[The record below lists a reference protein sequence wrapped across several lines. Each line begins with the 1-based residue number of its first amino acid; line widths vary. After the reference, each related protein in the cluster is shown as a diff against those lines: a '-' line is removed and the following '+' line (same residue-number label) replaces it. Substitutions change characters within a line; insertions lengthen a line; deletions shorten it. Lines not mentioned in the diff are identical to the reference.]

1 MIYWKSGIN
10 KNERIRILNTLEELK
25 YYCNEKQPVG
35 AIMLSG
41 EWGCGKTY
49 FIENE
54 LRKELEKTHVIIRIS
69 LFGLSS
75 IESIKN
81 EVQLNWLHSYI
92 DEKSETKGLG
102 EKGIKTLQG
111 LMNVANEETKN
122 KFGPVGFI
130 INKLSSLDI
139 VDFIKVAPTI
149 GNKKVVLVFD
159 DLERSSLSTNDMLGC
174 INDYCENLSIHTIV
188 VANEEYVKLKNADK
202 ETNKTIKY
210 ETIKEKIIYKTLIF
224 NPDYCSIIENI
235 INNYECNSDGYKQF
249 LITCI
254 PKINNIFM
262 AFDSPIILKKEKV
275 LTNRPH
281 NIRSLKYALHDFE
294 RIYKI
299 LPTKYFKNIDVWMS
313 SFICYSLCCKANLI
327 DFNKKDSPYGD
338 LFEPSIEQT
347 LFPEEYDSNCITNG
361 MKEYVQNGT
370 WNLKTISK
378 ELDTI
383 MENEKKSELELIKN
397 YYLDLKEADL
407 NKYFSELLARAYGG
421 GLSLYDYVSFIS
433 TCKNLRIN
441 NLLPNEIYWE
451 NVNNG
456 IRLHCENLIKFGEE
470 QPNLVNRIDIND
482 GYSEFEKSA
491 YKIISDFLSER
502 ILEFEKNKQEYIRL
516 IEKNPIDAIRKV
528 KNCFFVKFD
537 MDMAIAT
544 AKGFIQNPNKR
555 KRYIAEKF
563 ENAWEVNI
571 SNEKFEYQSSM
582 ESFKSLKEKIQA
594 YSNQCEKENLKI
606 SKINTD
612 NFIKIL
618 KSLIKTIQTK
628 IDNEG
633 EAI

>member
-1 MIYWKSGIN
+1 MRIFTN
-10 KNERIRILNTLEELK
+10 KIERIRILNTLEELK

-35 AIMLSG
+35 AIMLTG

-81 EVQLNWLHSYI
+81 EVQLNWLQSYI

-102 EKGIKTLQG
+102 EKGINTLQG
-111 LMNVANEETKN
+111 LMNVVNEETKN

-159 DLERSSLSTNDMLGC
+159 DLERSILSTNDMLGC
-174 INDYCENLSIHTIV
+174 INDYCENLHIHTIV
-188 VANEEYVKLKNADK
+188 VANEEYVKKNEYK
-202 ETNKTIKY
+202 ETNKSIKY
-210 ETIKEKIIYKTLIF
+210 ETIKEKIIYKTLVF

-235 INNYECNSDGYKQF
+235 INNYECNSDGYKPF
-249 LITCI
+249 LLTCI
-254 PKINNIFM
+254 PKINNIFI
-262 AFDSPIILKKEKV
+262 AFDSPAILKKEKV

-281 NIRSLKYALHDFE
+281 NLRSLKYALHDFE
-294 RIYKI
+294 RIYQI
-299 LPTKYFKNIDVWMS
+299 LHTKYFKNIDEWLS

-327 DFNKKDSPYGD
+327 DFNKKDNPYGD
-338 LFEPSIEQT
+338 IFKQSIEQT

-361 MKEYVQNGT
+361 MKVYVQNGT
-370 WNLKTISK
+370 WNLKMISK

-383 MENEKKSELELIKN
+383 IENKEKSELELIKN
-397 YYLDLKEADL
+397 YYLDLNEADL
-407 NKYFSELLARAYGG
+407 NKYFSELLERTYGG

-441 NLLPNEIYWE
+441 NLLPNEINWE
-451 NVNNG
+451 NVNKG
-456 IRLHCENLIKFGEE
+456 IRLHCEKLIKVGDE

-502 ILEFEKNKQEYIRL
+502 ILEFEKNKQEYNGL

-528 KNCFFVKFD
+528 ENCFFVKFD

-555 KRYIAEKF
+555 KRYIAENF
-563 ENAWEVNI
+563 ENAWEDNF
-571 SNEKFEYQSSM
+571 SNEKFEYQSSI

-612 NFIKIL
+612 NFIRIL

>member
-1 MIYWKSGIN
+1 M
-10 KNERIRILNTLEELK
+10 NTLEELK

-35 AIMLSG
+35 AIMLTG

-81 EVQLNWLHSYI
+81 EVQLNWLQSYI

-102 EKGIKTLQG
+102 EKGINTLQG
-111 LMNVANEETKN
+111 LMNVVNEETKN

-159 DLERSSLSTNDMLGC
+159 DLERSILSTNDMLGC
-174 INDYCENLSIHTIV
+174 INDYCENLHIHTIV
-188 VANEEYVKLKNADK
+188 VANEEYVKKNEYK
-202 ETNKTIKY
+202 ETNKSIKY
-210 ETIKEKIIYKTLIF
+210 ETIKEKIIYKTLVF

-235 INNYECNSDGYKQF
+235 INNYECNSDGYKPF
-249 LITCI
+249 LLTCI
-254 PKINNIFM
+254 PKINNIFI
-262 AFDSPIILKKEKV
+262 AFDSPAILKKEKV

-281 NIRSLKYALHDFE
+281 NLRSLKYALHDFE
-294 RIYKI
+294 RIYQI
-299 LPTKYFKNIDVWMS
+299 LHTKYFKNIDEWLS

-327 DFNKKDSPYGD
+327 DFNKKDNPYGD
-338 LFEPSIEQT
+338 IFKQSIEQT
-347 LFPEEYDSNCITNG
+347 LFPEEYESNCITNG
-361 MKEYVQNGT
+361 MKVYVQNGT
-370 WNLKTISK
+370 WNLKMISK

-383 MENEKKSELELIKN
+383 IENKEKSELELIKN
-397 YYLDLKEADL
+397 YYLDLEEDDL
-407 NKYFSELLARAYGG
+407 NKYFSELLERAYSG

-433 TCKNLRIN
+433 TCKNLRIY
-441 NLLPNEIYWE
+441 NLLPNTIDW
-451 NVNNG
+451 NKVNKG
-456 IRLHCENLIKFGEE
+456 IQIQCEKLIESGEE
-470 QPNLVNRIDIND
+470 QPSLINHIDIND
-482 GYSEFEKSA
+482 GYSEVEESA

-502 ILEFEKNKQEYIRL
+502 ILEFEKNKQEYNCL
-516 IEKNPIDAIRKV
+516 IENNPIDAIRKV
-528 KNCFFVKFD
+528 EHCFFVKFD

-555 KRYIAEKF
+555 KRYIAENF
-563 ENAWEVNI
+563 ENAWEDNF
-571 SNEKFEYQSSM
+571 SNEKFEYQSSI

>member
-1 MIYWKSGIN
+1 MRIFTN
-10 KNERIRILNTLEELK
+10 KIERIRILNTLEELK

-35 AIMLSG
+35 AIMLTG

-81 EVQLNWLHSYI
+81 EVQLNWLQSYI

-102 EKGIKTLQG
+102 EKGINTLQG
-111 LMNVANEETKN
+111 LMNVVNEETKN

-159 DLERSSLSTNDMLGC
+159 DLERSILSTNDMLGC
-174 INDYCENLSIHTIV
+174 INDYCENLHIHTIV
-188 VANEEYVKLKNADK
+188 VANEEYVKKNEYK
-202 ETNKTIKY
+202 ETNKSIKY
-210 ETIKEKIIYKTLIF
+210 ETIKEKIIYKTLVF

-235 INNYECNSDGYKQF
+235 INNYECNSDGYKPF
-249 LITCI
+249 LLTCI
-254 PKINNIFM
+254 PKINNIFI
-262 AFDSPIILKKEKV
+262 AFDSPAILKKEKV

-281 NIRSLKYALHDFE
+281 NLRSLKYALHDFE
-294 RIYKI
+294 RIYQI
-299 LPTKYFKNIDVWMS
+299 LHTKYFKNIDEWLS

-327 DFNKKDSPYGD
+327 DFNKKDNPYGD
-338 LFEPSIEQT
+338 IFKQSIEQT

-361 MKEYVQNGT
+361 MKVYVQNGT
-370 WNLKTISK
+370 WNLKMISK

-383 MENEKKSELELIKN
+383 IENKEKSELELIKN
-397 YYLDLKEADL
+397 YYLDLEEDDL
-407 NKYFSELLARAYGG
+407 NKYFSELLERAYSG

-433 TCKNLRIN
+433 TCKNLRIY
-441 NLLPNEIYWE
+441 NLLPNTIDW
-451 NVNNG
+451 NKVNKG
-456 IRLHCENLIKFGEE
+456 IQIQCEKLIESGEE
-470 QPNLVNRIDIND
+470 QPSLINHIDIND
-482 GYSEFEKSA
+482 GYSEVEESA

-502 ILEFEKNKQEYIRL
+502 ILEFEKNKQEYNCL
-516 IEKNPIDAIRKV
+516 IENNPIDAIRKV
-528 KNCFFVKFD
+528 EHCFFVKFD
-537 MDMAIAT
+537 MAMAIAT

-555 KRYIAEKF
+555 KRYIAENF
-563 ENAWEVNI
+563 ENAWEDNF
-571 SNEKFEYQSSM
+571 SNEKFEYQSSI

-612 NFIKIL
+612 NFIRIL

>member
-1 MIYWKSGIN
+1 MRIFTN
-10 KNERIRILNTLEELK
+10 KIERIRILNTLEELK

-35 AIMLSG
+35 AIMLTG

-81 EVQLNWLHSYI
+81 EVQLNWLQSYI
-92 DEKSETKGLG
+92 VEKSETKGLG
-102 EKGIKTLQG
+102 EKGINTLQG
-111 LMNVANEETKN
+111 LMNVVNEETKN

-159 DLERSSLSTNDMLGC
+159 DLERSILSTNDMLGC
-174 INDYCENLSIHTIV
+174 INDYCENLHIHTIV
-188 VANEEYVKLKNADK
+188 VANEEYVKKNEYK
-202 ETNKTIKY
+202 ETNKSIKY
-210 ETIKEKIIYKTLIF
+210 ETIKEKIIYKTLVF

-235 INNYECNSDGYKQF
+235 INNYECNSDGYKPF
-249 LITCI
+249 LLTCI
-254 PKINNIFM
+254 PKINNIFI
-262 AFDSPIILKKEKV
+262 AFDSPAILKKEKV

-281 NIRSLKYALHDFE
+281 NLRSLKYALHDFE
-294 RIYKI
+294 RIYQI
-299 LPTKYFKNIDVWMS
+299 LHTKYFKNIDEWLS

-327 DFNKKDSPYGD
+327 DFNKKDNPYGD
-338 LFEPSIEQT
+338 IFKQSIEQT

-361 MKEYVQNGT
+361 MKVYVQNGT
-370 WNLKTISK
+370 WNLKMISK

-383 MENEKKSELELIKN
+383 IENKEKSELELIKN
-397 YYLDLKEADL
+397 YYLDLEEDDL
-407 NKYFSELLARAYGG
+407 NKYFSELLERAYSG

-433 TCKNLRIN
+433 TCKNLRIY
-441 NLLPNEIYWE
+441 NLLPNTIDW
-451 NVNNG
+451 NKVNKG
-456 IRLHCENLIKFGEE
+456 IQIQCEKLIESGEE
-470 QPNLVNRIDIND
+470 QPSLINHIDIND
-482 GYSEFEKSA
+482 GYSEVEESA

-502 ILEFEKNKQEYIRL
+502 ILEFEKNKQEYNCL
-516 IEKNPIDAIRKV
+516 IENNPIDAIRKV
-528 KNCFFVKFD
+528 EHCFFVKFD

-555 KRYIAEKF
+555 KRYIAENF
-563 ENAWEVNI
+563 ENAWEDNF
-571 SNEKFEYQSSM
+571 SNEKFEYQSSI

-612 NFIKIL
+612 NFIRIL
-618 KSLIKTIQTK
+618 KSLIKTIQTEF
-628 IDNEG
+628 DNEG

>member
-1 MIYWKSGIN
+1 MVYWKSGIN
-10 KNERIRILNTLEELK
+10 KIERIRILNTLEELK

-35 AIMLSG
+35 AIMLTG

-102 EKGIKTLQG
+102 EKGIETLQG

-174 INDYCENLSIHTIV
+174 INDYCENLRIHTIV
-188 VANEEYVKLKNADK
+188 VANEEYVKLKNEYK
-202 ETNKTIKY
+202 GTNKSIKY
-210 ETIKEKIIYKTLIF
+210 ETIKEKIIYKTLVF

-235 INNYECNSDGYKQF
+235 INNYECNSDEYKQF

-262 AFDSPIILKKEKV
+262 AFDSPGILKKKI

-294 RIYKI
+294 RIYQI
-299 LPTKYFKNIDVWMS
+299 LHTKCFNNIDGWLS

-327 DFNKKDSPYGD
+327 DLNKKDSAYGGI
-338 LFEPSIEQT
+338 FERSIEQT
-347 LFPEEYDSNCITNG
+347 LFPEEYDSNCIING

-383 MENEKKSELELIKN
+383 MENEKKSELELVMN
-397 YYLDLKEADL
+397 YYLDLEETDL
-407 NKYFSELLARAYGG
+407 NKHFSELLERAYGG
-421 GLSLYDYVSFIS
+421 GLSLYDYISFIN
-433 TCKNLRIN
+433 TCKNLRIY
-441 NLLPNEIYWE
+441 NLLPNTIDW
-451 NVNNG
+451 NKVNKG
-456 IRLHCENLIKFGEE
+456 IQIQCDMLIESGEE
-470 QPNLVNRIDIND
+470 QPSLVNRIDIND
-482 GYSEFEKSA
+482 RYSEVEKSA

-502 ILEFEKNKQEYIRL
+502 ILEFEKNKQEYNRL

-528 KNCFFVKFD
+528 ENCYFVKFD

-555 KRYIAEKF
+555 KRYIAENF
-563 ENAWEVNI
+563 ENAWEDNF
-571 SNEKFEYQSSM
+571 SNEKFEYQSSI

-594 YSNQCEKENLKI
+594 YSDQCEKENLRI

-612 NFIKIL
+612 NFIRIL

>member
-1 MIYWKSGIN
+1 MWIFAN
-10 KNERIRILNTLEELK
+10 KIERIRILKTLEELK

-81 EVQLNWLHSYI
+81 EVQLNWLQSYI

-102 EKGIKTLQG
+102 EKGINTLQG
-111 LMNVANEETKN
+111 LMNVVNEETKN

-174 INDYCENLSIHTIV
+174 INDYCENLHIHTIV
-188 VANEEYVKLKNADK
+188 VANEEYVKKNEYK
-202 ETNKTIKY
+202 ETNKSIKY
-210 ETIKEKIIYKTLIF
+210 ETIKEKIIYKTLVF

-235 INNYECNSDGYKQF
+235 INNYECNSDGYKPF
-249 LITCI
+249 LLTCI
-254 PKINNIFM
+254 PKINNIFI
-262 AFDSPIILKKEKV
+262 AFDSPAIFKKEKV

-281 NIRSLKYALHDFE
+281 NLRSLKYALHDFE
-294 RIYKI
+294 RIYQI
-299 LPTKYFKNIDVWMS
+299 LHTKYFKNIDEWLS

-327 DFNKKDSPYGD
+327 DFNKKDSPYGGI
-338 LFEPSIEQT
+338 FEQSIEQT
-347 LFPEEYDSNCITNG
+347 LFPEEYDTNYITNG
-361 MKEYVQNGT
+361 MKEYVQNGK
-370 WNLKTISK
+370 WNLKMISK

-407 NKYFSELLARAYGG
+407 NKYFSELLERAYGG

-433 TCKNLRIN
+433 TCKNLRIY
-441 NLLPNEIYWE
+441 NLLPNTIDW
-451 NVNNG
+451 NKVNKG
-456 IRLHCENLIKFGEE
+456 IQIQCEKLIESGEE
-470 QPNLVNRIDIND
+470 QPSLINRIDIND
-482 GYSEFEKSA
+482 GYSEVEE
-491 YKIISDFLSER
+491 SDFLSER
-502 ILEFEKNKQEYIRL
+502 ILEFEKNKQEYNCL
-516 IEKNPIDAIRKV
+516 IENNPIDAIRKV
-528 KNCFFVKFD
+528 EHCFFVKFD

-555 KRYIAEKF
+555 KRYIAENF
-563 ENAWEVNI
+563 ENAWEDNF
-571 SNEKFEYQSSM
+571 SNENFEYQSSM

-594 YSNQCEKENLKI
+594 YSNQCEKNNLKI

-618 KSLIKTIQTK
+618 KSLIKTIQTR

>member
-1 MIYWKSGIN
+1 MK
-10 KNERIRILNTLEELK
+10 TLEELK

-81 EVQLNWLHSYI
+81 EVQLNWLQSYI

-102 EKGIKTLQG
+102 EKGINTLQG
-111 LMNVANEETKN
+111 LMNVVNEETKN

-174 INDYCENLSIHTIV
+174 INDYCENLHIHTIV
-188 VANEEYVKLKNADK
+188 VANEEYVKKNEYK
-202 ETNKTIKY
+202 ETNKSIKY
-210 ETIKEKIIYKTLIF
+210 ETIKEKIIYKTLVF

-235 INNYECNSDGYKQF
+235 INNYECNSDGYKPF
-249 LITCI
+249 LLTCI
-254 PKINNIFM
+254 PKINNIFI
-262 AFDSPIILKKEKV
+262 AFDSPAILKKEKV

-299 LPTKYFKNIDVWMS
+299 LPTKYFKNIDVWLS

-347 LFPEEYDSNCITNG
+347 LFPEEYDSNCITYG

-433 TCKNLRIN
+433 TCKDLRIN
-441 NLLPNEIYWE
+441 NLLPNEINWE

-456 IRLHCENLIKFGEE
+456 IRLHCENLIKVGEE
-470 QPNLVNRIDIND
+470 QPNLINRIDIND
-482 GYSEFEKSA
+482 GFSEFEKSA
-491 YKIISDFLSER
+491 YKIIFDFLSER

-555 KRYIAEKF
+555 KRYIAENF

-612 NFIKIL
+612 NFIRIL

>member
-1 MIYWKSGIN
+1 M
-10 KNERIRILNTLEELK
+10 NTLEELK

-81 EVQLNWLHSYI
+81 EVQLNWLQSYI

-102 EKGIKTLQG
+102 EKGINTLQG
-111 LMNVANEETKN
+111 LMNVVNEETKN
-122 KFGPVGFI
+122 KFGPIGFI

-159 DLERSSLSTNDMLGC
+159 DLERSSLSTNDILGC
-174 INDYCENLSIHTIV
+174 INDYCENLHIHTII
-188 VANEEYVKLKNADK
+188 VAKEEYVKKNEYK
-202 ETNKTIKY
+202 ETNKSIKY
-210 ETIKEKIIYKTLIF
+210 ETIKEKIIYKTLVF

-235 INNYECNSDGYKQF
+235 INNYDCNSDGYKQF
-249 LITCI
+249 LITSI
-254 PKINNIFM
+254 PKINNIFI
-262 AFDSPIILKKEKV
+262 AFDSPGILKKEKV

-281 NIRSLKYALHDFE
+281 NMRSLKYALHDFE

-299 LPTKYFKNIDVWMS
+299 LHTKYFENIDGWLS

-327 DFNKKDSPYGD
+327 DFNKKDNPYGD
-338 LFEPSIEQT
+338 IFKQSIEQT

-361 MKEYVQNGT
+361 MKVYVQNGT
-370 WNLKTISK
+370 WNLKMISE

-383 MENEKKSELELIKN
+383 IENKEKSELQLIKN
-397 YYLDLKEADL
+397 YYLDLEEDDL
-407 NKYFSELLARAYGG
+407 NKYFSELLERAYSG

-433 TCKNLRIN
+433 TCKNLRIY
-441 NLLPNEIYWE
+441 NLLPNTIDW
-451 NVNNG
+451 NKVNKG
-456 IRLHCENLIKFGEE
+456 IQIQCEKLIESGEE
-470 QPNLVNRIDIND
+470 QPSLINRIDIND
-482 GYSEFEKSA
+482 GYSEVEESA

-502 ILEFEKNKQEYIRL
+502 ILEFEKNKQEYNCL
-516 IEKNPIDAIRKV
+516 IENNPIDAIRKV
-528 KNCFFVKFD
+528 EHCFFVKFD

-555 KRYIAEKF
+555 KRYIAENF
-563 ENAWEVNI
+563 ENAWEDNY
-571 SNEKFEYQSSM
+571 SNEKFEYQSSI

-594 YSNQCEKENLKI
+594 YSDQCEKENLKI

-612 NFIKIL
+612 NFIRIL

>member
-1 MIYWKSGIN
+1 MWIFAN
-10 KNERIRILNTLEELK
+10 KIERIRILKTLEELK

-81 EVQLNWLHSYI
+81 EVQLNWLQSYI

-102 EKGIKTLQG
+102 EKGINTLQG
-111 LMNVANEETKN
+111 LMNVVNEETKN

-174 INDYCENLSIHTIV
+174 INDYCENLHIHTIV
-188 VANEEYVKLKNADK
+188 VANEEYVKKNEYK
-202 ETNKTIKY
+202 ETNKSIKY
-210 ETIKEKIIYKTLIF
+210 ETIKEKIIYKTLVF

-235 INNYECNSDGYKQF
+235 INNYECNSDGYKPF
-249 LITCI
+249 LLTCI
-254 PKINNIFM
+254 PKINNIFI
-262 AFDSPIILKKEKV
+262 AFDSPAILKKEKV

-281 NIRSLKYALHDFE
+281 NLRSLKYALHDFE
-294 RIYKI
+294 RIYQI
-299 LPTKYFKNIDVWMS
+299 LHTKYFKNIDEWLS

-327 DFNKKDSPYGD
+327 DFNKKDSPYGGI
-338 LFEPSIEQT
+338 FEQSIEQT
-347 LFPEEYDSNCITNG
+347 LFPEEYDTNYITNG
-361 MKEYVQNGT
+361 MKEYVQNGK
-370 WNLKTISK
+370 WNLKMISK

-407 NKYFSELLARAYGG
+407 NKYFSELLERAYGG

-433 TCKNLRIN
+433 TCKNLRIY
-441 NLLPNEIYWE
+441 NLLPNTIDW
-451 NVNNG
+451 NKVNKG
-456 IRLHCENLIKFGEE
+456 IQIQCEKLIESGEE
-470 QPNLVNRIDIND
+470 QPSLINRIDIND
-482 GYSEFEKSA
+482 GYSEVEESA

-502 ILEFEKNKQEYIRL
+502 ILEFEKNKQEYNCL
-516 IEKNPIDAIRKV
+516 IENNPIDAIRKV
-528 KNCFFVKFD
+528 EHCFFVKFD

-555 KRYIAEKF
+555 KRYIAENF
-563 ENAWEVNI
+563 ENAWEDNF
-571 SNEKFEYQSSM
+571 SNENFEYQSSM

-594 YSNQCEKENLKI
+594 YSNQCEKNNLKI

-618 KSLIKTIQTK
+618 KSLIKTIQTR

>member
-1 MIYWKSGIN
+1 M
-10 KNERIRILNTLEELK
+10 NTLEELK

-35 AIMLSG
+35 AIMLTG

-102 EKGIKTLQG
+102 EKGVKTLQG
-111 LMNVANEETKN
+111 LMSVANEETKN

-139 VDFIKVAPTI
+139 VDFIKVSPTI

-159 DLERSSLSTNDMLGC
+159 DLERSSLSTNDTLGC
-174 INDYCENLSIHTIV
+174 INDYCENLHIHTIV
-188 VANEEYVKLKNADK
+188 VANEEYVKSKNEDK
-202 ETNKTIKY
+202 ETNKSIKY
-210 ETIKEKIIYKTLIF
+210 ETIKEKIIYKTLVF
-224 NPDYCSIIENI
+224 NPDYCTIIENI
-235 INNYECNSDGYKQF
+235 INNYECNSNEYKQF
-249 LITCI
+249 LKKCI
-254 PKINNIFM
+254 SKVNNIFI
-262 AFDSPIILKKEKV
+262 AFDSPGILKKEKI

-294 RIYKI
+294 RIYQI
-299 LPTKYFKNIDVWMS
+299 LHTKYFKNIDGWLS

-338 LFEPSIEQT
+338 IFEQSIEQT
-347 LFPEEYDSNCITNG
+347 VFPEEYDSNYITNG
-361 MKEYVQNGT
+361 MKEYVQNGK

-407 NKYFSELLARAYGG
+407 NKYFSELLERAYGG

-441 NLLPNEIYWE
+441 NLLPNEINWE
-451 NVNNG
+451 NVKSG
-456 IRLHCENLIKFGEE
+456 IRLHCENLIKVGEE

-544 AKGFIQNPNKR
+544 AKGFRQNPNKR

-563 ENAWEVNI
+563 ENAWEVNF

-582 ESFKSLKEKIQA
+582 ESFKSLKEKLQA

-612 NFIKIL
+612 NFIRIL

-633 EAI
+633 ETI

>member
-1 MIYWKSGIN
+1 MRIFTN
-10 KNERIRILNTLEELK
+10 KIERIRILNTLEELK

-35 AIMLSG
+35 AIMLTG

-81 EVQLNWLHSYI
+81 EVQLNWLQSYI

-102 EKGIKTLQG
+102 EKGINTLQG
-111 LMNVANEETKN
+111 LMNVVNEETKN

-159 DLERSSLSTNDMLGC
+159 DLERSILSTNDMLGC
-174 INDYCENLSIHTIV
+174 INDYCENLHIHTIV
-188 VANEEYVKLKNADK
+188 VANEEYVKKNEYK
-202 ETNKTIKY
+202 ETNKSIKY
-210 ETIKEKIIYKTLIF
+210 ETIKEKIIYKTLVF

-235 INNYECNSDGYKQF
+235 INNYECNSDGYKPF
-249 LITCI
+249 LLTCI
-254 PKINNIFM
+254 PKINNIFI
-262 AFDSPIILKKEKV
+262 AFDSPAILKKEKV

-281 NIRSLKYALHDFE
+281 NLRSLKYALHDFE
-294 RIYKI
+294 RIYQI
-299 LPTKYFKNIDVWMS
+299 LHTKYFKNIDEWLS

-327 DFNKKDSPYGD
+327 DFNKKDNPYGD
-338 LFEPSIEQT
+338 IFKQSIEQT
-347 LFPEEYDSNCITNG
+347 LFPEEYESNCITNG
-361 MKEYVQNGT
+361 MKVYVQNGT
-370 WNLKTISK
+370 WNLKMISK

-383 MENEKKSELELIKN
+383 IENKEKSELELIKN
-397 YYLDLKEADL
+397 YYLDLEEDDL
-407 NKYFSELLARAYGG
+407 NKYFSELLERAYSG

-433 TCKNLRIN
+433 TCKNLRIY
-441 NLLPNEIYWE
+441 NLLPNTIDW
-451 NVNNG
+451 NKVNKG
-456 IRLHCENLIKFGEE
+456 IQIQCEKLIESGEE
-470 QPNLVNRIDIND
+470 QPSLINHIDIND
-482 GYSEFEKSA
+482 GYSEVEESA

-502 ILEFEKNKQEYIRL
+502 ILEFEKNKQEYNCL
-516 IEKNPIDAIRKV
+516 IENNPIDAIRKV
-528 KNCFFVKFD
+528 EHCFFVKFD

-555 KRYIAEKF
+555 KRYIAENF
-563 ENAWEVNI
+563 ENAWEDNF
-571 SNEKFEYQSSM
+571 SNEKFEYQSSI

>member
-1 MIYWKSGIN
+1 MRIFTN
-10 KNERIRILNTLEELK
+10 KIERIRILNTLEELK

-35 AIMLSG
+35 AIMLTG

-81 EVQLNWLHSYI
+81 EVQLNWLQSYI

-102 EKGIKTLQG
+102 EKGINTLQG
-111 LMNVANEETKN
+111 LMNVVNEETKN

-130 INKLSSLDI
+130 INKLSSFDI

-159 DLERSSLSTNDMLGC
+159 DLERSILSTNDMLGC
-174 INDYCENLSIHTIV
+174 INDYCENLHIHTIV
-188 VANEEYVKLKNADK
+188 VANEEYVKKNEYK
-202 ETNKTIKY
+202 ETNKSIKY
-210 ETIKEKIIYKTLIF
+210 ETIKEKIIYKTLVF

-235 INNYECNSDGYKQF
+235 INNYECNSDGYKPF
-249 LITCI
+249 LLTCI
-254 PKINNIFM
+254 PKINNIFI
-262 AFDSPIILKKEKV
+262 AFDSPAILKKEKV

-281 NIRSLKYALHDFE
+281 NLRSLKYALHDFE
-294 RIYKI
+294 RIYQI
-299 LPTKYFKNIDVWMS
+299 LHTKYFKNIDEWLS

-327 DFNKKDSPYGD
+327 DFNKKDNPYGD
-338 LFEPSIEQT
+338 IFKQSIEQT

-361 MKEYVQNGT
+361 MKVYVQNGT
-370 WNLKTISK
+370 WNLKMISK

-383 MENEKKSELELIKN
+383 IENKEKSELELIKN
-397 YYLDLKEADL
+397 YYLDLEEDDL
-407 NKYFSELLARAYGG
+407 NKYFSELLERAYSG

-433 TCKNLRIN
+433 TCKNLRIY
-441 NLLPNEIYWE
+441 NLLPNTIDW
-451 NVNNG
+451 NKVNKG
-456 IRLHCENLIKFGEE
+456 IQIQCEKLIESGEE
-470 QPNLVNRIDIND
+470 QPSLINHIDIND
-482 GYSEFEKSA
+482 GYSEVEESA

-502 ILEFEKNKQEYIRL
+502 ILEFEKNKQEYNCL
-516 IEKNPIDAIRKV
+516 IENNPIDAIRKV
-528 KNCFFVKFD
+528 EHCFFVKFD

-555 KRYIAEKF
+555 KRYIAENF
-563 ENAWEVNI
+563 ENAWEDNF
-571 SNEKFEYQSSM
+571 SNEKFEYQSSI

-612 NFIKIL
+612 NFIRIL

>member
-1 MIYWKSGIN
+1 M
-10 KNERIRILNTLEELK
+10 NTLEELK

-35 AIMLSG
+35 AIMLTG

-81 EVQLNWLHSYI
+81 EVQLNWLQSYI

-102 EKGIKTLQG
+102 EKGINTLQG
-111 LMNVANEETKN
+111 LMNVVNEETKN

-159 DLERSSLSTNDMLGC
+159 DLERSILSTNDMLGC
-174 INDYCENLSIHTIV
+174 INDYCENLHIHTIV
-188 VANEEYVKLKNADK
+188 VANEEYVKKNEYK
-202 ETNKTIKY
+202 ETNKSIKY
-210 ETIKEKIIYKTLIF
+210 ETIKEKIIYKTLVF

-235 INNYECNSDGYKQF
+235 INNYECNSDGYKPF
-249 LITCI
+249 LLTCI
-254 PKINNIFM
+254 PKINNIFI
-262 AFDSPIILKKEKV
+262 AFDSPAILKKEKV

-281 NIRSLKYALHDFE
+281 NLRSLKYALHDFE
-294 RIYKI
+294 RIYQI
-299 LPTKYFKNIDVWMS
+299 LHTKYFKNIDEWLS

-327 DFNKKDSPYGD
+327 DFNKKDNPYGD
-338 LFEPSIEQT
+338 IIKQSIEQT

-361 MKEYVQNGT
+361 MKVYVQNGT
-370 WNLKTISK
+370 WNLKMISK

-383 MENEKKSELELIKN
+383 IENKEKSELELIKN
-397 YYLDLKEADL
+397 YYLDLEEDDL
-407 NKYFSELLARAYGG
+407 NKYFSELLERAYSG

-433 TCKNLRIN
+433 TCKNLRIY
-441 NLLPNEIYWE
+441 NLLPNTIDW
-451 NVNNG
+451 NKVNKG
-456 IRLHCENLIKFGEE
+456 IQIQCEKLIESGEE
-470 QPNLVNRIDIND
+470 QPSLINHIDIND
-482 GYSEFEKSA
+482 GYSEVEESA

-502 ILEFEKNKQEYIRL
+502 ILEFEKNKQEYNCL
-516 IEKNPIDAIRKV
+516 IENNPIDAIRKV
-528 KNCFFVKFD
+528 EHCFFVKFD

-555 KRYIAEKF
+555 KRYIAENF
-563 ENAWEVNI
+563 ENAWEDNF
-571 SNEKFEYQSSM
+571 SNEKFEYQSSI

-612 NFIKIL
+612 NFIRIL

>member
-1 MIYWKSGIN
+1 MRIFTN
-10 KNERIRILNTLEELK
+10 KIERIRILNTLEELK

-35 AIMLSG
+35 AIMLTG

-81 EVQLNWLHSYI
+81 EVQLNWLQSYI

-102 EKGIKTLQG
+102 EKGINTLQG
-111 LMNVANEETKN
+111 LMNVVNEETKN

-159 DLERSSLSTNDMLGC
+159 DLERSILSTNDMLGC
-174 INDYCENLSIHTIV
+174 INDYCENLHIHTIV
-188 VANEEYVKLKNADK
+188 VANEEYVKKNEYK
-202 ETNKTIKY
+202 ETNKSIKY
-210 ETIKEKIIYKTLIF
+210 ETIKEKIIYKTLVF

-235 INNYECNSDGYKQF
+235 INNYECNSDGYKPF
-249 LITCI
+249 LLTCI
-254 PKINNIFM
+254 PKINNIFI
-262 AFDSPIILKKEKV
+262 AFDSPAILKKEKV

-281 NIRSLKYALHDFE
+281 NLRSLKYALHDFE
-294 RIYKI
+294 RIYQI
-299 LPTKYFKNIDVWMS
+299 LHTKYFKNIDEWLS

-327 DFNKKDSPYGD
+327 DFNKKDNPYGD
-338 LFEPSIEQT
+338 IFKQSIEQT

-361 MKEYVQNGT
+361 MKVYVQDGT
-370 WNLKTISK
+370 WNLKMISK

-383 MENEKKSELELIKN
+383 IENKEKSELELIKN
-397 YYLDLKEADL
+397 YYLDLEEDDL
-407 NKYFSELLARAYGG
+407 NKYFSELLERAYSG

-433 TCKNLRIN
+433 TCKNLRIY
-441 NLLPNEIYWE
+441 NLLPNTIDW
-451 NVNNG
+451 NKVNKG
-456 IRLHCENLIKFGEE
+456 IQIQCEKLIESGEE
-470 QPNLVNRIDIND
+470 QPSLINHIDIND
-482 GYSEFEKSA
+482 GYSEVEESA

-502 ILEFEKNKQEYIRL
+502 ILEFEKNKQEYNCL
-516 IEKNPIDAIRKV
+516 IENNPIDAIRKV
-528 KNCFFVKFD
+528 EHCFFVKFD

-555 KRYIAEKF
+555 KRYIAENF
-563 ENAWEVNI
+563 ENAWEDNF
-571 SNEKFEYQSSM
+571 SNEKFEYQSSI

-612 NFIKIL
+612 NFIRIL

>member
-1 MIYWKSGIN
+1 MWIFAN
-10 KNERIRILNTLEELK
+10 KIERIRILKTLEELK

-81 EVQLNWLHSYI
+81 EVQLNWLQSYI

-102 EKGIKTLQG
+102 EKGINTLQG
-111 LMNVANEETKN
+111 LMNVVNEETKN

-174 INDYCENLSIHTIV
+174 INDYCENLHIHTIV
-188 VANEEYVKLKNADK
+188 VANEEYVKKNEYK
-202 ETNKTIKY
+202 ETNKSIKY
-210 ETIKEKIIYKTLIF
+210 ETIKEKIIYKTLVF

-235 INNYECNSDGYKQF
+235 INNYECNSDGYKPF
-249 LITCI
+249 LLTCI
-254 PKINNIFM
+254 PKINNIFI
-262 AFDSPIILKKEKV
+262 AFDSPAILKKEKV

-281 NIRSLKYALHDFE
+281 NLRGLKYALHDFE
-294 RIYKI
+294 RIYQI
-299 LPTKYFKNIDVWMS
+299 LHTKYFKNIDEWLS

-327 DFNKKDSPYGD
+327 DFNKKDSPYGGI
-338 LFEPSIEQT
+338 FEQSIEQT
-347 LFPEEYDSNCITNG
+347 LFPEEYDTNYITNG
-361 MKEYVQNGT
+361 MKEYVQNGK
-370 WNLKTISK
+370 WNLKMISK

-407 NKYFSELLARAYGG
+407 NKYFSELLERAYGG

-433 TCKNLRIN
+433 TCKNLRIY
-441 NLLPNEIYWE
+441 NLLPNTIDW
-451 NVNNG
+451 NKVNKG
-456 IRLHCENLIKFGEE
+456 IQIQCEKLIESGEE
-470 QPNLVNRIDIND
+470 QPSLINRIDIND
-482 GYSEFEKSA
+482 GYSEVEESA

-502 ILEFEKNKQEYIRL
+502 ILEFEKNKQEYNCL
-516 IEKNPIDAIRKV
+516 IENNPIDAIRKV
-528 KNCFFVKFD
+528 EHCF
-537 MDMAIAT
+537 
-544 AKGFIQNPNKR
+544 
-555 KRYIAEKF
+555 
-563 ENAWEVNI
+563 
-571 SNEKFEYQSSM
+571 
-582 ESFKSLKEKIQA
+582 L
-594 YSNQCEKENLKI
+594 
-606 SKINTD
+606 
-612 NFIKIL
+612 
-618 KSLIKTIQTK
+618 
-628 IDNEG
+628 
-633 EAI
+633 